1 MALVD
6 FQIEFP
12 PQGVV
17 VLRSQ
22 HLSSSSRRNHA
33 GEGREE
39 NLKFLGGNISKPP
52 RRTMMV
58 EGGINPPRYVSI
70 LFGLSRPGTIL
81 KGRPHHG
88 GRGVGPKADVVRDF
102 A

>member
-1 MALVD
+1 M
-6 FQIEFP
+6 
-12 PQGVV
+12 
-17 VLRSQ
+17 
-22 HLSSSSRRNHA
+22 
-33 GEGREE
+33 EGREG

-52 RRTMMV
+52 RRTMVV

-81 KGRPHHG
+81 KRCPHQG
-88 GRGVGPKADVVRDF
+88 GMGVGPKAEVVREF